1 MRRTITKYYC
11 TVSQKNGKRTTPI
24 LQAVL
29 SAQEYVRTNAAMP
42 STSFLLTKVG
52 FISYETALLVS
63 YMAAVIDL

>member
-42 STSFLLTKVG
+42 STSFLLTVLL
-52 FISYETALLVS
+52 FPRVASATALT
-63 YMAAVIDL
+63 AVWA